1 MTSEMLIAA
10 IGNDTSCSADMITSL
25 PQSTEPAQKLTKQTP
40 TVAILNGNTLRTFEE
55 IKKDVILTA
64 IEHCNGNV
72 KKAAK
77 GLRIGYATIY
87 HKLKKWKMSLKRK
100 KKSVVL

>member
-1 MTSEMLIAA
+1 MPLYPSLLICQQRRSHVF
-10 IGNDTSCSADMITSL
+10 GNAFFFGYPCISTLSDTWHL
-25 PQSTEPAQKLTKQTP
+25 
-40 TVAILNGNTLRTFEE
+40 LNS
-55 IKKDVILTA
+55 
-64 IEHCNGNV
+64 HSNV

-77 GLRIGYATIY
+77 ELRIGYATIY